1 MIISAH
7 QPEYLP
13 YLGFF
18 YKMAKADTFILSD
31 HLQFTQSSQDF
42 FNRNKIRTSQ
52 GWAWLTVP
60 VITSGKGYQKI
71 NEVEIDNSTHWGR
84 KHWKLIYFNYKRT
97 PFFSRYSG
105 FFEKLY
111 AKKWQKLVDINEQ
124 IIYYVQKELGINTT
138 LIKSSDYDFKG
149 KKTDLIIELCK
160 KFKTDTYLSGVGGKN
175 YMDLEL
181 FKKNN
186 VKYVFSDFTHPVYL
200 QRFKPF
206 IENLSVIDLLFNCGP
221 ESLEII
227 KSNGK
232 KK

>member
-1 MIISAH
+1 M
-7 QPEYLP
+7 
-13 YLGFF
+13 
-18 YKMAKADTFILSD
+18 
-31 HLQFTQSSQDF
+31 
-42 FNRNKIRTSQ
+42 
-52 GWAWLTVP
+52 P